1 MDNRKFHIRCYVV
14 CKGDLQVFVYDRM
27 LALFA
32 AKTFVPLDANTYSVT
47 DLKKLECHL
56 TNTCL
61 QSKNK
66 DKDSSVLEFDSLEE
80 IPDEKKLN
88 IKEQIHCITNDVFL
102 AAVNVNRLNFQPL
115 PNAFETYGVDFL
127 VDSDYEVKLLEIN
140 AFPDFKQT
148 GKDLKNLIDELFD
161 DTVKYCVAPIFE
173 EGNNKIEDELDP
185 NFVKVID
192 YTSND
197 W

>member
-1 MDNRKFHIRCYVV
+1 MSAEQK
-14 CKGDLQVFVYDRM
+14 
-27 LALFA
+27 
-32 AKTFVPLDANTYSVT
+32 
-47 DLKKLECHL
+47 
-56 TNTCL
+56 
-61 QSKNK
+61 K
-66 DKDSSVLEFDSLEE
+66 DKDSSVLEFDSIEE
-80 IPDEKKLN
+80 IPNERKSN
-88 IKEQIHCITNDVFL
+88 IKEQIHSITNDVFL

-127 VDSDYEVKLLEIN
+127 IDSNYEVKLLEIN

-161 DTVKYCVAPIFE
+161 DTVKYCVTPIFNE
-173 EGNNKIEDELDP
+173 NRNKTDDETDP

-192 YTSND
+192 YTSNG

>member
-1 MDNRKFHIRCYVV
+1 M
-14 CKGDLQVFVYDRM
+14 
-27 LALFA
+27 
-32 AKTFVPLDANTYSVT
+32 
-47 DLKKLECHL
+47 

-61 QSKNK
+61 QSKKK
-66 DKDSSVLEFDSLEE
+66 DKDSSVLEFDSIEE
-80 IPDEKKLN
+80 IPNERKSN
-88 IKEQIHCITNDVFL
+88 IKEQIHSITNDVFL

-127 VDSDYEVKLLEIN
+127 IDSNYEVKLLEIN

-161 DTVKYCVAPIFE
+161 DTVKYCVTPIFNE
-173 EGNNKIEDELDP
+173 NRNKTDDETDP

-192 YTSND
+192 YTSNG